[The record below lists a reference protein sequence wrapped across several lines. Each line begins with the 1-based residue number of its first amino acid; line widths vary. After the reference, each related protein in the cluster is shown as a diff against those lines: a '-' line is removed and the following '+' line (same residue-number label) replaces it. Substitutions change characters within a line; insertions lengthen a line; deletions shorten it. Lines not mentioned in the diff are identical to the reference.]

1 VYHHNNAAL
10 RRGSLP
16 LGTREVVKLIAVAPD
31 GSSVS
36 IVISSLESVRNVP
49 VSSLAEQSLQ
59 KAEDAARGFTFGH
72 IFERTA
78 APLNPREGSIIARCV
93 KLELHGTCRF
103 VSSC

>member
-59 KAEDAARGFTFGH
+59 KLRMPLEALLSG
-72 IFERTA
+72 IFLSGQLR
-78 APLNPREGSIIARCV
+78 
-93 KLELHGTCRF
+93 H
-103 VSSC
+103 

>member
-1 VYHHNNAAL
+1 MYHHNNAAL

-59 KAEDAARGFTFGH
+59 KLRMPLEALLSG
-72 IFERTA
+72 IFLSGQLR
-78 APLNPREGSIIARCV
+78 
-93 KLELHGTCRF
+93 H
-103 VSSC
+103 

>member
-1 VYHHNNAAL
+1 MSHTAKAGRVASRCGRMESRVPDNNAAL

-36 IVISSLESVRNVP
+36 IAISSLESVRNVP

-78 APLNPREGSIIARCV
+78 A
-93 KLELHGTCRF
+93 H
-103 VSSC
+103 